1 MTHTRLWIA
10 ATIIA
15 VIILASFV
23 LSVPHTRDVPLPQ
36 TAADAAAEAPV
47 VTLHDAYRK
56 GAHTLSGS
64 IEAPNPCTSL
74 DVTATLQGTASSSEA
89 ILVSF
94 SMPKDTGVCVQ
105 QAVNL
110 PFSVTISAPD
120 DLPISATVNGV
131 PATVKIL

>member
-23 LSVPHTRDVPLPQ
+23 LSVPHTRDVPLPE
-36 TAADAAAEAPV
+36 TAANATAEVPV

-56 GAHTLSGS
+56 GTHTLSGS

-74 DVTATLQGTASSSEA
+74 DVTAVLQGTASSSES

-94 SMPKDTGVCVQ
+94 SMPKDTGICVQ
-105 QAVNL
+105 QVVNL

-131 PATVKIL
+131 TATVKIL